1 MEEVE
6 NRSGITD
13 TVMTIITIFF
23 LLLFVV
29 LAMAG
34 IILFSILF
42 LNAIFV

>member
-1 MEEVE
+1 MEEIE

-13 TVMTIITIFF
+13 TVMTVITVFF
-23 LLLFVV
+23 LLLFLV

-42 LNAIFV
+42 LNAVFA